1 MPVTGED
8 CTVCGA
14 RVPFA
19 DTVHLL
25 VNTHEDDVDVLDR
38 YLCRDCY
45 GEHLAALVE

>member
-25 VNTHEDDVDVLDR
+25 VNTHEDDDVLDR